1 MMNILHISDT
11 HNLHNQQQRLPEAD
25 LVVHSGDF
33 TFAGTESEVLD
44 FLQWFCALPYPYKIL
59 IAGNHDD
66 CLYGANIDGLPE
78 GCYYLNGNG
87 VTIEGVRF
95 YGIPMFMEDDINGN
109 YEKMLSSIPSDT
121 DVLITHQPP
130 FGLLDQSENIH
141 FGSKV
146 LKTQIEKLNL
156 KAHLFGHIH
165 HAYGCMKED
174 GVVYSNASLVG
185 DSYMLEHQPRVISI

>member
-1 MMNILHISDT
+1 MNILHISDT
-11 HNLHNQQQRLPEAD
+11 HNLHNQLQRLPEAD
-25 LVVHSGDF
+25 VIVHSGDF
-33 TFAGTESEVLD
+33 TFAGTEKEAMD
-44 FLQWFCALPYPYKIL
+44 FLQWFCALPYPNKIL

-66 CLYGANIDGLPE
+66 CLYGANIDGLPD

-109 YEKMLSSIPSDT
+109 YEKLLSSIPSDT

-130 FGLLDQSENIH
+130 FGLFDQSEDIH

-146 LKTQIEKLNL
+146 LKKQIEKLNL

-165 HAYGCMKED
+165 HAYGCTKED